1 MGNALAVDG
10 VPVVSGAEAGAAPT
24 YADVGVDVQIMLEG
38 SEEIAWKEIKELKE
52 AVPYDEEKDMARYNG
67 TFEHQIMINKG
78 MFWVAF
84 PQDGHK
90 SVSHSK
96 EPHNFEKIIL
106 KLPVK

>member
-1 MGNALAVDG
+1 MQSSDG
-10 VPVVSGAEAGAAPT
+10 IL
-24 YADVGVDVQIMLEG
+24 QII
-38 SEEIAWKEIKELKE
+38 SE
-52 AVPYDEEKDMARYNG
+52 NG
-67 TFEHQIMINKG
+67 TVEHQIMINKG